1 MSEKNK
7 ELILFA
13 DDDRLLRILTEE
25 LLLEFGYRVLIATN
39 GEEAVNLYEQHRNE
53 ISLAILDITMPKIDG
68 LAAASKMQLL
78 NNQLPVIFITGKGS
92 NESLEA
98 SREIKNSVV
107 LNKPYT
113 PEKLS
118 ETIRKALD

>member
-92 NESLEA
+92 NEYLETT
-98 SREIKNSVV
+98 REIKNSVV

-113 PEKLS
+113 PERLS